1 MSAFAFYRLPYKDHY
16 TLVMQHDDDPEKLN
30 SVNELNG
37 KHGFV
42 IAPFMP
48 SEECPILLMRP
59 DVVKHFPIQAVTT
72 ICQRERSIQERF
84 RRFPSATD
92 QGNIRQ
98 NRIGSLLTP
107 EIT

>member
-48 SEECPILLMRP
+48 SEE
-59 DVVKHFPIQAVTT
+59 
-72 ICQRERSIQERF
+72 
-84 RRFPSATD
+84 
-92 QGNIRQ
+92 
-98 NRIGSLLTP
+98 
-107 EIT
+107 

>member
-42 IAPFMP
+42 IAPFMRFGRM
-48 SEECPILLMRP
+48 SYSP
-59 DVVKHFPIQAVTT
+59 DAPRCGQTL
-72 ICQRERSIQERF
+72 
-84 RRFPSATD
+84 PYP
-92 QGNIRQ
+92 RQ
-98 NRIGSLLTP
+98 
-107 EIT
+107 